1 MKTATIPSLRV
12 EPELREAAENAL
24 EQGETL
30 SGFVEQ
36 ALREKIQRRRLQSEF
51 IARGLASLEDAEQT
65 GEFFRHEDIL
75 GDMDAIIHEAERKA
89 GE

>member
-24 EQGETL
+24 ERGETL

-36 ALREKIQRRRLQSEF
+36 ALREKIQRRRLQGEF
-51 IARGLASLEDAEQT
+51 IARGLASLEEAKRT
-65 GEFFRHEDIL
+65 GEYFTHEDIL
-75 GDMDAIIHEAERKA
+75 SDMDAIIHEAERKA
-89 GE
+89 SK

>member
-24 EQGETL
+24 ENGETL

-36 ALREKIQRRRLQSEF
+36 ALREKIHRRRIQSEF
-51 IARGLASLEDAEQT
+51 IARGLASLEEARRT
-65 GEFFRHEDIL
+65 GEYFTHEDIL
-75 GDMDAIIHEAERKA
+75 ADMDAIIEEAEREA
-89 GE
+89 GK